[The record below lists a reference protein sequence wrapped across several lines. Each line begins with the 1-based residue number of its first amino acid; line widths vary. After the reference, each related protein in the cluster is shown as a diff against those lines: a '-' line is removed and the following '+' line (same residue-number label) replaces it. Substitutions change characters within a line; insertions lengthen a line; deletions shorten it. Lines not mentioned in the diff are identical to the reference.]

1 MEKMGWSDAYDKP
14 NFLQNEN
21 YEQLVNYN
29 FLCQISANDLP
40 DELQD
45 LFYLNDAVG
54 YIFLK
59 NNLDSGIF
67 FVQTT

>member
-1 MEKMGWSDAYDKP
+1 MP
-14 NFLQNEN
+14 FLFQPP
-21 YEQLVNYN
+21 LKVLRVGLNYN